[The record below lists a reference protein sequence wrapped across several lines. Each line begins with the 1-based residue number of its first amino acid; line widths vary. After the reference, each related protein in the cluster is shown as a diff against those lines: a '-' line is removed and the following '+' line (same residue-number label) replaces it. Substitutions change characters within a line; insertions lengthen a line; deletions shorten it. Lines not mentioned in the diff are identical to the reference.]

1 MNPSSLINPANPGSP
16 IWIANQVAQQ
26 NATRTAAETST
37 AAEVND
43 TAEEGD
49 VEMTVVFSF
58 AIVLGLLFALFV
70 AFMAAQELKNS

>member
-1 MNPSSLINPANPGSP
+1 MTPYQLINPANPGSP
-16 IWIANQVAQQ
+16 IWIANQVARE

-37 AAEVND
+37 AAETETTCD
-43 TAEEGD
+43 GD
-49 VEMTVVFSF
+49 VEMVVVFSF

>member
-1 MNPSSLINPANPGSP
+1 MTPYQLINPANPRSP
-16 IWIANQVAQQ
+16 IWIANQVARE

-37 AAEVND
+37 AAETETTCD
-43 TAEEGD
+43 GD
-49 VEMTVVFSF
+49 VEMVVVFSF

>member
-1 MNPSSLINPANPGSP
+1 MTPYQLINPANPGSP
-16 IWIANQVAQQ
+16 IWIANQVARE

-43 TAEEGD
+43 TTEEGD
-49 VEMTVVFSF
+49 VEMVVVFSF
-58 AIVLGLLFALFV
+58 AIVLALLFALVV